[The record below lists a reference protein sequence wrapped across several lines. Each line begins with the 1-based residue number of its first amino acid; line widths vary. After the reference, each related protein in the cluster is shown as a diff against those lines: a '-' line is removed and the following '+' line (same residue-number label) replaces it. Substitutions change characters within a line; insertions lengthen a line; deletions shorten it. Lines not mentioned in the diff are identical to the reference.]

1 MFLTLSFDFQCI
13 LFLLLRCLFFA
24 EFLFSDSLYLFL
36 LFITINMLHE
46 FHVPKVAILK

>member
-1 MFLTLSFDFQCI
+1 MFLTLSFDFHCI
-13 LFLLLRCLFFA
+13 FFLLLRCLFFA
-24 EFLFSDSLYLFL
+24 EFLFSDSLHLFL